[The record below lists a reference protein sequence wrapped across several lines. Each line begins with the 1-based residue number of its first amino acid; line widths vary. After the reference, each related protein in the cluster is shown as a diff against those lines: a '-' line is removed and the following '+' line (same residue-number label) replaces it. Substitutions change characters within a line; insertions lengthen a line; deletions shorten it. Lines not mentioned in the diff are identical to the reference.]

1 MQLSGLQSPSSILD
15 PRICFDETETLRP
28 GGVLSAVLEA
38 SFYKPNTMKPLSI
51 PAIFLGIDV
60 GKKDLFCH
68 VILQSSTESERF
80 DNTPEGVR
88 ALILWLGIIAPP
100 SSILAC
106 LEQTGHYGK
115 AVADALH
122 ALGIRSLHLVNPRQ
136 IKAFGNQ
143 KLRRNKSDTA
153 DARLIAQFLRSEY
166 DELRPWTP
174 LPANHEKVKE
184 LSRYAESLT
193 QDTARL
199 KTKLEAVSLIDVKRS
214 INRRIKA
221 QQKELEAIRSKIA
234 KIVDN
239 DSQLKVHNSLLHSI
253 PGLGEVTCQILLAEL
268 PEIGLFGDARQLAA
282 WVGVTPRH
290 FTSGTSGRTATPI
303 TKVGSA
309 NLRRALYLPAMT
321 AMTYNPLLREFAQ
334 RLKENGKT
342 GKQIVVAVMRK
353 LLHQIYGILKSGL
366 PYNPNKRG
374 LKTA

>member
-1 MQLSGLQSPSSILD
+1 M
-15 PRICFDETETLRP
+15 
-28 GGVLSAVLEA
+28 
-38 SFYKPNTMKPLSI
+38 NPLSI

-60 GKKDLFCH
+60 GKTDLYCH
-68 VILQSSTESERF
+68 VILNASTGSERF
-80 DNTPEGVR
+80 DNSPDGIR
-88 ALILWLGIIAPP
+88 ALISWLSKIASPP
-100 SSILAC
+100 SILAC

-115 AVADALH
+115 AVSLALH
-122 ALGIRSLHLVNPRQ
+122 TLGVRSLHLVNPRQ

-153 DARLIAQFLRSEY
+153 DARLIARFLKSEHE
-166 DELRPWTP
+166 ELRPWAP
-174 LPANHEKVKE
+174 LPVNYDKVKE

-199 KTKLEAVSLIDVKRS
+199 KTKLEAVTLIDVQRS
-214 INRRIKA
+214 IKRRIKA
-221 QQKELEAIRSKIA
+221 QQKELADIRKRIST
-234 KIVDN
+234 IVAN
-239 DSQLKVHNSLLHSI
+239 DDLLKVQNSLLHTI
-253 PGLGEVTCQILLAEL
+253 PGLGDITCQILLAEL
-268 PEIGLFGDARQLAA
+268 PEISLFGDARQLAA

-290 FTSGTSGRTATPI
+290 FISGTSGRSTTPI

-321 AMTYNPLLREFAQ
+321 AMRYNPLLREFAK

-366 PYNPNKRG
+366 PFNPDKRG